1 MERKFVFEPM
11 CHKAGNPSGSKETF
25 SDFIPPSCTKYRGR
39 IFANGPQMN
48 ISFSFERC
56 STYFHC
62 YSYWNCF
69 PWQVRQGESLKS
81 SLSTGP
87 DIDTLKMSLITDRTS
102 KTPKGYGKS
111 DHFYESTKSN
121 TEGKDEREF
130 FKSSPPALEKPKNKP
145 DGERL
150 KYRRVSRSEKTKVSG
165 DERPRRT
172 GNTARVN
179 LDVKE
184 SDSLAEVV
192 GPCVDGKQENGRAK
206 SKLEKKSLSMD
217 ETPKCIPKTISVS
230 FDADKSD
237 LPEKEVSQNGNA
249 KKGSHLEEIGP
260 RQGIVRRKERAVAS
274 DSSVAPG
281 SHYERP
287 RSARRWRGKSGRGRT
302 SCERKSEFRD
312 SGKDSNKNS
321 PPSQSA
327 VKQVRKDRLT
337 EGKELSRLDDGDSSS
352 RNATSSVD
360 SVKTSNNQPP
370 KGAMPSNQDY
380 NCYFGQ
386 GRSLNK
392 EFPSTKGRRSP
403 RTNKSKACMPP
414 PGFESVVASAGGY
427 DHCTNYIP
435 APPSGVNKGVSQH
448 RPPPGLSTTVK
459 GKEPGRNPVVP
470 SLSQIY
476 T

>member
-1 MERKFVFEPM
+1 M
-11 CHKAGNPSGSKETF
+11 
-25 SDFIPPSCTKYRGR
+25 
-39 IFANGPQMN
+39 
-48 ISFSFERC
+48 
-56 STYFHC
+56 
-62 YSYWNCF
+62 
-69 PWQVRQGESLKS
+69 KS
-81 SLSTGP
+81 SLPTGP
-87 DIDTLKMSLITDRTS
+87 DIDNIKMNTISDHTN

-111 DHFYESTKSN
+111 NYFYESTESN

-145 DGERL
+145 EGERL

-172 GNTARVN
+172 GNIARID
-179 LDVKE
+179 LDVKG
-184 SDSLAEVV
+184 SDSLAELV

-217 ETPKCIPKTISVS
+217 DTPKCTQKTVRVS
-230 FDADKSD
+230 FDADESD
-237 LPEKEVSQNGNA
+237 LPEKEVNQNANA
-249 KKGSHLEEIGP
+249 EKGSHREEVGS
-260 RQGIVRRKERAVAS
+260 RQGIVRWKELGVAR

-287 RSARRWRGKSGRGRT
+287 RSARRWRGKSGRGRI

-337 EGKELSRLDDGDSSS
+337 EGTELSRLDGGDISS

-360 SVKTSNNQPP
+360 SVKTSNKQPP
-370 KGAMPSNQDY
+370 KGAMPSYQDH
-380 NCYFGQ
+380 NFYFGQ

-414 PGFESVVASAGGY
+414 PGFERVVASAGGC
-427 DHCTNYIP
+427 DHSTSYIP

-459 GKEPGRNPVVP
+459 GKEPGMSPVVP